1 MYRIKINLKVTIT
14 LAIAA
19 LSYIQSFAQ
28 NNWDVPADKKTKN
41 SNIEFNSA
49 TAKEGEGVYNSNCK
63 SCHGDIGKNN
73 SLKSLKP
80 TPPDLSSTQSKTLLD
95 GELFHILNVG
105 RGLMPSFKE
114 VLPES
119 DRWKV
124 ISYMRSFDKEYV
136 QIISK
141 TDPSKSNLVKIKM
154 VFDSISSKLKVEVIA
169 NEKSGIVTLKNSE
182 IALFVTRHFGKM
194 QLDKTTRTDNNG
206 IANFDFPKDLPGD
219 KVGNVELIVRVNDD
233 VYGEIESINKLKI
246 AVPTDKPSLTEKRAM
261 WNVLAKAPIWLIIL
275 YLLGVLMATAVILY
289 IVYNL
294 YKLSKSNNNNNLKN

>member
-1 MYRIKINLKVTIT
+1 MYKIKFSLKTALTLTIAVFFNLQ
-14 LAIAA
+14 
-19 LSYIQSFAQ
+19 SYAQ
-28 NNWDVPADKKTKN
+28 NNWNVPADKKSKN
-41 SNIEFNSA
+41 SHLEFNTS
-49 TAKEGEGVYNSNCK
+49 TAKEGEGIYNTNCK
-63 SCHGDIGKNN
+63 SCHGDMGKNN
-73 SLKSLKP
+73 SLKSLNP
-80 TPPDLSSTQSKTLLD
+80 VPPDLTSTGSKALLD

-124 ISYMRSFDKEYV
+124 ISYMRSFDKDYV

-154 VFDSISSKLKVEVIA
+154 VFDSINSKLKVEVIA

-194 QLDKTTRTDNNG
+194 QLDKTLRTDING
-206 IANFDFPKDLPGD
+206 NANFDFPKDLPGD
-219 KVGNVELIVRVNDD
+219 KVGNVELIVRVNDEI
-233 VYGEIESINKLKI
+233 YGEIESINKLKI
-246 AVPTDKPSLTEKRAM
+246 AVATNKPSLTEKRAM
-261 WNVLAKAPIWLIIL
+261 WNVLAKAPIWITLL
-275 YLLGVLMATAVILY
+275 YLFGVLLATSVILY

-294 YKLSKSNNNNNLKN
+294 YKLSKSNNN